1 MIQAEMIGERIL
13 HYSDQ
18 NMKIRQIETRKLYE
32 DAIDVMPCQ
41 YTYEETDIPIPVDDE
56 EIDDNEALNII
67 LGRNAG

>member
-18 NMKIRQIETRKLYE
+18 GMKIRQIETGKLYE

-41 YTYEETDIPIPVDDE
+41 YTYEETDIPIPTEDE

-67 LGRNAG
+67 LGRNAR

>member
-1 MIQAEMIGERIL
+1 MIQTEMIGERIL

-18 NMKIRQIETRKLYE
+18 NMKIRQIETGKLYE

-67 LGRNAG
+67 LGRNAR

>member
-1 MIQAEMIGERIL
+1 MIQTEMIGERIL

-18 NMKIRQIETRKLYE
+18 NMKIRQVETGKLYE

-41 YTYEETDIPIPVDDE
+41 YTYEETDIPIPADEE

-67 LGRNAG
+67 LGRNAR

>member
-13 HYSDQ
+13 HYSDHG
-18 NMKIRQIETRKLYE
+18 MKIRQIETGKLYE

-67 LGRNAG
+67 LGRNAR

>member
-1 MIQAEMIGERIL
+1 MIQTEMIGERIL
-13 HYSDQ
+13 HYSDR
-18 NMKIRQIETRKLYE
+18 NMKIRQIETGKLYE

-56 EIDDNEALNII
+56 EIDENEALNII

>member
-1 MIQAEMIGERIL
+1 MIQTEMIGERIL

-18 NMKIRQIETRKLYE
+18 NMKIRQVETGKLYE

-41 YTYEETDIPIPVDDE
+41 YTYEETEIPIPVDEE

-67 LGRNAG
+67 LGRNAR